1 MMAASSG
8 LSMVN
13 LTVLTACNQACTFM
27 HAFNVVSR
35 SSQASPVG
43 VRQLIVLHGC
53 CKITHAFM
61 VLSQAEVCGL
71 QIDAIVLVSY
81 PEGFVPLTTRLQ
93 YHHSAAVLQ

>member
-1 MMAASSG
+1 
-8 LSMVN
+8 
-13 LTVLTACNQACTFM
+13 M

-53 CKITHAFM
+53 GKVTHAFM
-61 VLSQAEVCGL
+61 VASQAEVRGL

-81 PEGFVPLTTRLQ
+81 PEGFVPFTTRLQ
-93 YHHSAAVLQ
+93 YHHSAAAVLQSMTWTQVFLCKGIKGILHS